1 VAVECR
7 VLVLDEPTSS
17 LTQRDTKNLFSLI
30 ARLKEKG
37 LAIVYISH
45 FLEEVQAIASHFTV
59 LRDGATVGS
68 GRVEQTDLSEMV
80 RLMAGR
86 KIDQLFS
93 RSSREQL
100 EVVLEL
106 DQLAGDPYPSAAS
119 LELRRGE
126 VFGVAGLVGAGRT
139 ELLRAIYG
147 LGPVRSGR
155 IRVKTWHGPSRPEQ
169 RVAQGVGLLS
179 EDRKGEG
186 LAASLSVAE
195 NLTLSKLPASR
206 WGWLPRKRQNE
217 AARTWADKLA
227 IKLGSVEQPVGSL
240 SGGNQQKVALG
251 RLLHQDADVLL
262 LDEPTRGIDVGS
274 KAQVYEIIDELA
286 RQGKAVLM
294 VSSYMPE
301 LLGMCDTIAVMRR
314 GRLGPARP
322 REQWSERALLEAAT
336 GGAT

>member
-1 VAVECR
+1 VRHLAEEGIAV
-7 VLVLDEPTSS
+7 L
-17 LTQRDTKNLFSLI
+17 
-30 ARLKEKG
+30 
-37 LAIVYISH
+37 YISH
-45 FLEEVQAIASHFTV
+45 FLEEVQAIASRFTI

-68 GRVEQTDLSEMV
+68 GCVEQTDLSEMV

-86 KIDQLFS
+86 RIDQLFA
-93 RSSREQL
+93 RSSHEQGP
-100 EVVLEL
+100 VVLEL
-106 DQLAGDPYPSAAS
+106 DALGGDRYPQAAS

-147 LGPVRSGR
+147 LGPIRKGK

-169 RVAQGVGLLS
+169 RLRQGVGLLS

-186 LAASLSVAE
+186 LAAGLSVAE
-195 NLTLSKLPASR
+195 NLTLSRLPVSR
-206 WGWLPRKRQNE
+206 GGWLPRRRQHQI
-217 AARTWADKLA
+217 ARSWADKLA
-227 IKLGSVEQPVGSL
+227 IKLGSVEQPVSSL

-274 KAQVYEIIDELA
+274 KAQIYQIIDELA

-294 VSSYMPE
+294 VSSHMPE

-322 REQWSERALLEAAT
+322 TEQWTERTLLEAAT
-336 GGAT
+336 GAVT

>member
-1 VAVECR
+1 
-7 VLVLDEPTSS
+7 
-17 LTQRDTKNLFSLI
+17 
-30 ARLKEKG
+30 
-37 LAIVYISH
+37 
-45 FLEEVQAIASHFTV
+45 
-59 LRDGATVGS
+59 
-68 GRVEQTDLSEMV
+68 
-80 RLMAGR
+80 MAGR

-93 RSSREQL
+93 RSAREQA

-106 DQLAGDPYPSAAS
+106 DALGGDRYPQAAS

-147 LGPVRSGR
+147 LGPIRKGK

-169 RVAQGVGLLS
+169 RLRQGVGLLS

-186 LAASLSVAE
+186 LAAGLSVAE
-195 NLTLSKLPASR
+195 NLTLSRLPASR
-206 WGWLPRKRQNE
+206 WGWLPRRRQHQI
-217 AARTWADKLA
+217 AHAWADKLA
-227 IKLGSVEQPVGSL
+227 IKLGSVEQPVSSL

-294 VSSYMPE
+294 VSSYIPE

-322 REQWSERALLEAAT
+322 TEQWTERTLLEAAT
-336 GGAT
+336 GAVT